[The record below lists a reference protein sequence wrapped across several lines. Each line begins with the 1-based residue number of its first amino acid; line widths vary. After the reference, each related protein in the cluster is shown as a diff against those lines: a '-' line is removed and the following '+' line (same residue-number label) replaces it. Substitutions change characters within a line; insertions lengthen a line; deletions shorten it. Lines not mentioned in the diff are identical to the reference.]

1 MSNQDHHEKP
11 HKENCCTLSE
21 VAIFRRRCPAPWISR
36 VFDAM
41 GLVFIAVAIVLFFIS
56 WLSAETK
63 FYIALCVS
71 FFISGL
77 LYTAAG
83 DLLRS
88 TAETARNTAKLVDL
102 KIVKTNSRG
111 FEINTLKMTILE
123 PRIFLRHF
131 ASN

>member
-1 MSNQDHHEKP
+1 MSNQEHHEKP

-21 VAIFRRRCPAPWISR
+21 VAIFQRRCPAPWISR

-56 WLSAETK
+56 WMTAETK

-83 DLLRS
+83 ELLRA
-88 TAETARNTAKLVDL
+88 TAQTAACTAKLVEL
-102 KIVKTNSRG
+102 K
-111 FEINTLKMTILE
+111 EIEIAEKQ
-123 PRIFLRHF
+123 
-131 ASN
+131 S

>member
-1 MSNQDHHEKP
+1 MEKKTHP
-11 HKENCCTLSE
+11 HNIHPASPETEQVCTA
-21 VAIFRRRCPAPWISR
+21 VVWQRRLPSPWISR

-56 WLSAETK
+56 WMTAETK

-83 DLLRS
+83 ELLRA
-88 TAETARNTAKLVDL
+88 TAQTAACTAKLVEL
-102 KIVKTNSRG
+102 K
-111 FEINTLKMTILE
+111 EIEIAEKQ
-123 PRIFLRHF
+123 
-131 ASN
+131 S